1 MDGFIISTDMLA
13 YGGLI
18 GSRQLR
24 EDGGGTYPAYDEQTT
39 HLLDVI
45 RDIKTKYPRKPLFV
59 MDTIMRLAT
68 TSFADGLAL
77 DAYNESRA
85 LMRRMAPDLH

>member
-1 MDGFIISTDMLA
+1 MLA

-18 GSRQLR
+18 GGRQLR
-24 EDGGGTYPAYDEQTT
+24 EDGGGAYPEYDDETT

-45 RDIKTKYPRKPLFV
+45 RVIKQKYPRKPVFV

-85 LMRRMAPDLH
+85 LMQRTTSDIH